1 MRYFLFAGIISVFI
15 VLFGSCS
22 KELDPVFIVPSS
34 YRFNT
39 PSLDSKFVYVIN
51 PATGS
56 FKIAKDTLGSFNR
69 GNPEIADSLN
79 AIIQHEFLSSMLSR
93 IVFESAD
100 QVKLVFGKLDT
111 SGVLDKVILTDS
123 VTTKYSF
130 TGNQVSFTAFPS
142 YYVNIN
148 NDFLE
153 LNLCKEFT
161 LRSQVQ
167 NAAPSTRKYYTNDCT
182 AEFPDDVIRR
192 ILKNASPVKYDTI
205 SLEYVNY
212 IFSRY

>member
-1 MRYFLFAGIISVFI
+1 VLCI
-15 VLFGSCS
+15 VLWGCS
-22 KELDPVFIVPSS
+22 KEQVQQFEVPGT

-39 PSLDSKFVYVIN
+39 PSLDSKFVYVID
-51 PATGS
+51 PESGS

-69 GNPEIADSLN
+69 GNREIADSLN
-79 AIIQHEFLSSMLSR
+79 AIIQQEFISSMLSR
-93 IVFESAD
+93 IVFETAD
-100 QVKLVFGKLDT
+100 QAKLVFGKLDT
-111 SGVLDKVILTDS
+111 VGVLDKVILTDS
-123 VTTKYSF
+123 VITKYSF
-130 TGNQVSFTAFPS
+130 TGNQVSFSAFPS
-142 YYVNIN
+142 YFININ
-148 NDFLE
+148 NDFRE

-167 NAAPSTRKYYTNDCT
+167 STGPSVRRYQHSDCT